1 MDISA
6 GIAGCTA
13 VAGSHS
19 ARVHGSKTCSAAGNS
34 ATACSAEMS
43 PGNCPLTR
51 FNRSLAT
58 RWILELRVSIGEVR
72 GETAARRTMSS
83 THFRRAVGC
92 EVLQWFSF
100 RTGEGGELR
109 RWERSSGGRAGTAGE
124 RESDT
129 ADYAAI
135 ATRTSDATLAMMR
148 NWEYGVFQFSQLSF
162 TLAVSGS

>member
-1 MDISA
+1 MVHLGIGARGGWNLAGRRTGMDISA

-19 ARVHGSKTCSAAGNS
+19 SRVHGSKTCSAAGNN

-72 GETAARRTMSS
+72 GETAARRTMFSMDFG
-83 THFRRAVGC
+83 TVGSC
-92 EVLQWFSF
+92 EVRTRCSGDLSALEKAANF
-100 RTGEGGELR
+100 RDGKDLLGGKAKESQR
-109 RWERSSGGRAGTAGE
+109 RL
-124 RESDT
+124 
-129 ADYAAI
+129 I
-135 ATRTSDATLAMMR
+135 TRL
-148 NWEYGVFQFSQLSF
+148 L
-162 TLAVSGS
+162 